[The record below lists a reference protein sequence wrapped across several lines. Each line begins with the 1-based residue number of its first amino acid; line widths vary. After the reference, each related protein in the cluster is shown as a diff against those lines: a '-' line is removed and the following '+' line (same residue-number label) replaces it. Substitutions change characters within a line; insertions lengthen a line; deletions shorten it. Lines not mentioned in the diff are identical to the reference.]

1 LHRERG
7 VIPFFDVSFLGMM
20 TGDVEK
26 DNLVLKVF
34 VEEGL
39 VVLIAHSFSKIM
51 GLYGKK
57 MGFG

>member
-1 LHRERG
+1 M
-7 VIPFFDVSFLGMM
+7 IPFFDVSFLGMM